1 MENKE
6 VKNIGILN
14 SKKITFFLL
23 ISFLPLIVLISC
35 AQAKSGYH
43 KTTSKISQLSQKFVR
58 SIRDPGDHLI
68 LSEQKTN
75 LNYVC
80 SKYKPYRLFIE
91 SLEIVPSVVNKGEEF
106 NQRVQFAFCSNKN
119 KTVDG
124 TMKRVLK
131 YEGNVIFSD
140 SESYKYRPGTWAVDV
155 FIEVPPDAGRGKY
168 QFEITL
174 KYGYKTAF
182 KNESFIV
189 Q

>member
-6 VKNIGILN
+6 VINIKILN
-14 SKKITFFLL
+14 SKTFVYLVLL
-23 ISFLPLIVLISC
+23 SFLPLINSISC

-68 LSEQKTN
+68 LSQQKTD

-80 SKYKPYRLFIE
+80 SKYKPYRLFVE
-91 SLEIVPSVVNKGEEF
+91 KLEIVPSIVTKGEEF

-119 KTVDG
+119 VTG
-124 TMKRVLK
+124 SIKRILK
-131 YEGNVIFSD
+131 YKGNIIFSD
-140 SESYKYRPGTWAVDV
+140 SESYTYKPGTWAVDV
-155 FIEVPPDAGRGKY
+155 FIEVPPDAQNGEY
-168 QFEITL
+168 HFEITL
-174 KYGYKTAF
+174 RYGYKTSF
-182 KNESFIV
+182 MKESFLV